1 MTSLIV
7 VFIISA
13 LLVAWLASAKSPL
26 KLLDAPNER
35 SLHEN
40 PIPKTGGIALLLALF
55 SGWLWEL
62 QQFDIPMVFVAI
74 FLAALLVAAISFVD
88 DLKELSPLL
97 RITVHAVAALILVGS
112 GLTVHDS
119 MAGDVFSFLAI
130 IWMLNLYNFMDGMD
144 GFAGGMTFS
153 GFLFIGLAGYL
164 QGEHLFALLA
174 WMVAAASSGFLIRNF
189 PPAKIFMGDTGS
201 ATLGFL
207 AAAFALW
214 GVRDDIFALWFPL
227 LVFSP
232 FVIDA
237 TVTLLRRLLR
247 GEKVWLAHRE
257 HYYQRLALAGWGH
270 RKTVIAEYALMLACG
285 ISAMIMLHWPQ
296 ILPYGAFF
304 WLVIYLLLAY
314 LANRLSDTSKS
325 LAS

>member
-1 MTSLIV
+1 MTSLII
-7 VFIISA
+7 VFIISI
-13 LLVAWLASAKSPL
+13 LVVTWLASAKSPL

-35 SLHEN
+35 SLHAN

-62 QQFDIPMVFVAI
+62 QQFDIPMMFVAI

-88 DLKELSPLL
+88 DLKELSPLI
-97 RITVHAVAALILVGS
+97 RITVHALAAVILISS

-164 QGEHLFALLA
+164 HDERLFALLA
-174 WMVAAASSGFLIRNF
+174 WMVAAVSAGLLFKNF

-207 AAAFALW
+207 AAAFSLW
-214 GVRDDIFALWFPL
+214 GIRDGIFALWFPL

-232 FVIDA
+232 FVVDA
-237 TVTLLRRLLR
+237 TVTLIRRLLR

-270 RKTVIAEYALMLACG
+270 RKTVLIEYLLMIASGGSALV
-285 ISAMIMLHWPQ
+285 MLHWEFMV
-296 ILPYGAFF
+296 PYGLGL
-304 WLVIYLLLAY
+304 WVILYTLLAY
-314 LANRLSDTSKS
+314 KSDQYCSS
-325 LAS
+325 MIDR